1 MSTEKNELG
10 PVNGGP
16 SELTEEIIKLF
27 STIPESREEVSKSP
41 EQRAKEIVRKAQVKT
56 ASISAGWALVPGP
69 MGLLSVIPD
78 LYSVWKV
85 QSQMVADIAAVYGKT
100 ADLTQE
106 SMAYCLVKQMANWGG
121 GQLLVK
127 AGEHYILK
135 KGGTRFIQQLAKRL
149 SIDIAQ
155 KSISKACAR
164 WIPFAGSAVM
174 GGVSAWDTGKIG
186 KRAMKVFA
194 ATILSSEQ
202 SSEVD
207 SGQGT
212 VDSDF

>member
-1 MSTEKNELG
+1 
-10 PVNGGP
+10 
-16 SELTEEIIKLF
+16 
-27 STIPESREEVSKSP
+27 
-41 EQRAKEIVRKAQVKT
+41 
-56 ASISAGWALVPGP
+56 
-69 MGLLSVIPD
+69 
-78 LYSVWKV
+78 
-85 QSQMVADIAAVYGKT
+85 
-100 ADLTQE
+100 
-106 SMAYCLVKQMANWGG
+106 
-121 GQLLVK
+121 
-127 AGEHYILK
+127 LK

-207 SGQGT
+207 SVQ
-212 VDSDF
+212 